1 MGYIR
6 LGKNQIKINYMIMS
20 IEHRIR
26 KCYQDLYRN
35 DEADLI
41 TGLALLEFEI
51 KQSKDVP
58 ILEFSDW
65 ELVNKN
71 KHPKNN
77 RQDWYLEFA
86 MDLLARS
93 ARFNLIDSFTALYE
107 FLGMNKDKPSFMT
120 ILENAIEYSSLDI
133 IDYLMSTLTHPD
145 VSISDTGMT
154 IYAQSLVMGNPIIA
168 EHLLTTYSCN
178 ADGMSVFDDGT
189 LMDYTGVIETGHS
202 SSILVSIMI
211 STCLNDFEKLSMMN
225 FAVSKGASV
234 NGYSQSQEACF
245 DSPLGVAS
253 CLNIDFVDYLISIGA
268 SPDGSELFL
277 AIDSNK
283 TSFEQKRD
291 IIEVYFAMGFDVNI
305 VSKEGYS
312 LLEQTIISNSRNA
325 SEMIDYLIL
334 IGDEYDSNDWNSL
347 LILANER
354 NSFSLRDHLFL
365 NYGGSSSL
373 YSNLLLDEESYWEEN
388 GRRNNEY

>member
-1 MGYIR
+1 
-6 LGKNQIKINYMIMS
+6 MS

-41 TGLALLEFEI
+41 TGLALLEFEM
-51 KQSKDVP
+51 KNSNDTS

-133 IDYLMSTLTHPD
+133 IDYLMITLTHPD

-189 LMDYTGVIETGHS
+189 LMDYTDVIETGHS
-202 SSILVSIMI
+202 SSILVSIML
-211 STCLNDFEKLSMMN
+211 STYLNEFEKLSMMN
-225 FAVSKGASV
+225 IAVNNGAKVHWHSK
-234 NGYSQSQEACF
+234 EDCF

-253 CLNIDFVDYLISIGA
+253 CLNIEFVNYLIAMGA
-268 SPDGSELFL
+268 IPDGSELFL
-277 AIDSNK
+277 AIISSK
-283 TSFEQKRD
+283 TSFEEKKD
-291 IIEVYFAMGFDVNI
+291 IMEVYFEMGFDVNI

-334 IGDEYDSNDWNSL
+334 IGGEYDSNDWNSL

-354 NSFSLRDHLFL
+354 NSFQLRDHLFL

-373 YSNLLLDEESYWEEN
+373 YSNLLLDEESFWKDN
-388 GRRNNEY
+388 WRGNNEY